1 MPLVGETH
9 QCVKHQN
16 LIGIQQVMRSQ
27 RRKLRRVMRKLRRV
41 MRKLQLQKEE
51 EESALQ
57 DFFSVDYRRCAPVCL
72 YACVTH
78 IHFHIHTKEAYLL
91 HCYWCTHI
99 KQQLQQH
106 QRRQHRK
113 KEEDV
118 QRSQRKVDFFE
129 SGGMGVAAY
138 IHTGMYRPTYIHT
151 YIHTYK
157 HTHTYT
163 RRHICLL
170 SNWATP
176 LPTPHPN
183 MHYWN

>member
-1 MPLVGETH
+1 MCKTSKSNWNSTGDEE
-9 QCVKHQN
+9 
-16 LIGIQQVMRSQ
+16 S
-27 RRKLRRVMRKLRRV
+27 
-41 MRKLQLQKEE
+41 EE
-51 EESALQ
+51 EAEESDEEAEES
-57 DFFSVDYRRCAPVCL
+57 DEEAAAPKRGARKRPAGFFSVDYRRCTPVCL

-106 QRRQHRK
+106 QRRQQIK

-118 QRSQRKVDFFE
+118 QRSRRKVDFFE